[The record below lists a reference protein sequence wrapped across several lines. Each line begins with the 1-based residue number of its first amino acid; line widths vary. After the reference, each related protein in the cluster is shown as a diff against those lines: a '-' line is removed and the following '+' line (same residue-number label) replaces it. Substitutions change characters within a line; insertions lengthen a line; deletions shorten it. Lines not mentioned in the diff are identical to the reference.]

1 MNLTAQIEVKPLA
14 KEFGKIIIN
23 PDNVGIL
30 DLDRELIIDLFKKH
44 GVLLFRGFQN
54 DFDRFVEFSNSLSTD
69 FIDYS
74 GGYYKRQEINGNPTV
89 LTVNALQ
96 TEIKLH
102 GEMYYQKH
110 HPAMIWFYCNQPP
123 VKDGQTIVG
132 DGKQIYNNLP
142 DSLKNLFQ
150 EKKLKYPAKLS
161 KETWQ
166 EKYKTDDIE
175 IVKEICADNDIQI
188 TINEDLSI
196 NRVYTCSALNKSQY
210 DNDPIFIGSLLAAK
224 FINPDLVRFDD
235 DSEITE
241 EIVSDL
247 NAIADRITVEIDWQ
261 KGDILMIDNER
272 IMHGRRAFSD
282 NQRDIY
288 IRLCGRAF

>member
-54 DFDRFVEFSNSLSTD
+54 DFDRFVEFSNSLSQD
-69 FIDYS
+69 FQDYT
-74 GGYYKRQEINGNPTV
+74 GGFLKRKEINGNPTV
-89 LTVNALQ
+89 LTVNDFQ

-123 VKDGQTIVG
+123 VKDGQTVVC
-132 DGKQIYNNLP
+132 DGKQFYREMS

-150 EKKLKYPAKLS
+150 ENKLKYPSKLS
-161 KETWQ
+161 KEAWQ
-166 EKYKTDDIE
+166 QRYRTEDINTL
-175 IVKEICADNDIQI
+175 KKFFADNDIQI
-188 TINEDLSI
+188 SINEDLSI
-196 NRVYTCSALNKSQY
+196 NKAYTRSAFNQSKDENELV
-210 DNDPIFIGSLLAAK
+210 
-224 FINPDLVRFDD
+224 FINGLLGAKAINPNLICFDD

-261 KGDILMIDNER
+261 QGDILMIDNER